1 MFSQGTVADDLEGK
15 EVDEAVAVDNT
26 GGGWNKRLDG
36 AKFGGSSETS
46 MQLFLLLSR
55 TYNIDKEN
63 CKIYIF
69 WSCLNDSI
77 KYVCVSRG
85 VWITQTF
92 QASPR

>member
-15 EVDEAVAVDNT
+15 EVVEAVAVDNT

-63 CKIYIF
+63 CKIFFLLIVFKWFY
-69 WSCLNDSI
+69 
-77 KYVCVSRG
+77 KVCVGFQGGLNNTDFSG
-85 VWITQTF
+85 V
-92 QASPR
+92 A